1 MVFLI
6 KEVLPTYMFESC
18 LESKAGRFYRLDD
31 LLSQTLLQQ
40 SADLCRRSADLPQEV
55 GCHNGGFDFLPGRA
69 DLLCHQSF
77 YGHHIPFELGHLLRG
92 LHDLLGVLHDL
103 LYALQILLPGLNDEL
118 EGRLLGLVGR
128 LRVLVGVDGCPCG
141 PADRLL
147 VLAGVDGCPCVPV
160 GRLNGCA
167 DSWAAS
173 RDFWQQPP
181 SLWC

>member
-1 MVFLI
+1 MSG
-6 KEVLPTYMFESC
+6 SC
-18 LESKAGRFYRLDD
+18 LEAKSGRFYRLDD
-31 LLSQTLLQQ
+31 LQSQSLLQQ
-40 SADLCRRSADLPQEV
+40 SADLRRRSVDLLQEV
-55 GCHNGGFDFLPGRA
+55 GRHNGVFDFLPGRA
-69 DLLCHQSF
+69 DLLCHQSS
-77 YGHHIPFELGHLLRG
+77 YGHHLSCELGHLLRG
-92 LHDLLGVLHDL
+92 LHDLLGVLHDLLGVLDHYL

-147 VLAGVDGCPCVPV
+147 VLAGVDGCPCVLV

>member
-1 MVFLI
+1 MFFVF
-6 KEVLPTYMFESC
+6 VSESIYPY
-18 LESKAGRFYRLDD
+18 FFQYHID
-31 LLSQTLLQQ
+31 L
-40 SADLCRRSADLPQEV
+40 
-55 GCHNGGFDFLPGRA
+55 
-69 DLLCHQSF
+69 
-77 YGHHIPFELGHLLRG
+77 
-92 LHDLLGVLHDL
+92 L

-128 LRVLVGVDGCPCG
+128 LRVLVEVDGCPCG

-160 GRLNGCA
+160 CRLNGCA